1 MTVHRARHRPSRG
14 IPRHVGVDGAGH
26 WRRPIVAGGSSSV
39 SVLPA
44 WGSRPSPLGTGS
56 RPRSARIGTDQ
67 LPLCS
72 TLHRSTCLIDG
83 DTGRDGG
90 RKWRL
95 ISIDTPELSA
105 AGCDNERRLAEEAR
119 QRLQQLMAGGYRIRP
134 NGKIDPHGRTL
145 VDIELP
151 DGRDVSRILL
161 DEGWPSAGPIGA
173 TCGARAR
180 RPRTRRP
187 ASGDRGINSI
197 ASIVRTSTMRP
208 SNDHRPT

>member
-1 MTVHRARHRPSRG
+1 MADTWHNDGPSGPTPAVARY
-14 IPRHVGVDGAGH
+14 
-26 WRRPIVAGGSSSV
+26 
-39 SVLPA
+39 
-44 WGSRPSPLGTGS
+44 PSPRRRRRRRALAPSDSRRRLIVGICLACLGFAAIAAWDRFTAPVGED
-56 RPRSARIGTDQ
+56 RRGPIA
-67 LPLCS
+67 LCS

-134 NGKIDPHGRTL
+134 NGKIDPHGRAL

-161 DEGWPSAGPIGA
+161 DEGLAQRWPNRGNVWCEGKAAAHTP
-173 TCGARAR
+173 ARIR
-180 RPRTRRP
+180 
-187 ASGDRGINSI
+187 
-197 ASIVRTSTMRP
+197 
-208 SNDHRPT
+208 